1 MKPAE
6 AVRQICCPKPDK
18 AEEKGTMGGKLLENK
33 KKKMAKLYDAAYD
46 LFTSNGVHNTVIDDI
61 VKNAGVAKGTFY
73 LYCKDKYDLVDK
85 VIIRKTSAL
94 INGALEELE
103 IKEKTRPDSFQQNVV
118 FFADYLIQF
127 FRRDPKFLELIFKN
141 LSLDLYRKAMSSSEM
156 ESARKA
162 FVENFV
168 RCGGKNETDASKRLF
183 LIVSLVGSVCYNS
196 IVLKG
201 PYQFDNIKAELYHTV
216 ELILA

>member
-1 MKPAE
+1 
-6 AVRQICCPKPDK
+6 
-18 AEEKGTMGGKLLENK
+18 MGGKLLENK
-33 KKKMAKLYDAAYD
+33 RKKMAKLYDAAYD
-46 LFTSNGVHNTVIDDI
+46 LFTSNGVHNTVVDDI

-94 INGALEELE
+94 INGALEQL
-103 IKEKTRPDSFQQNVV
+103 KERKKTQPASFQQNVI

-127 FRRDPKFLELIFKN
+127 FRSDPKFLELIFKN
-141 LSLDLYRKAMSSSEM
+141 LSLELYTKAMSSEEM
-156 ESARKA
+156 AAAREA

-168 RCGGKNETDASKRLF
+168 RGGGNSEEASKRLF

-201 PYQFDNIKAELYHTV
+201 PYSFDEIKPELYHTV
-216 ELILA
+216 ELILS